1 MKPRRTILS
10 HLLALLLSCAGACAP
25 AARAQS
31 VGAQPAPTLSKGR
44 AGEAFV
50 IYRNEA
56 GETTCRVAD
65 ADERRRIMGRGA
77 GGEMRIIYAGAPQM
91 RTASGVVVEAP
102 KGPASSDTIG
112 PLLFPSAG
120 LRIVLHGT
128 TQLSQNQTAR
138 NAFIVAANRWE
149 SLISTPVTVVIDVDF
164 GTTAFGDPFP
174 SSDILGETGTEEFV
188 SRLADARQRLLANSP
203 TATEQQLY
211 NSLPSAAV
219 TTERNGSTF
228 NSTTVMMSLSN
239 ARALGLAPDIS
250 NPDAVALG
258 AGDASIAFNSSFSY
272 DFNPDNGIS
281 SGLVDFDAVAT
292 HEIGH
297 ALGFLSE
304 SGGPVYAAAS
314 MWDVF
319 RFRPGA
325 ASAATFGS
333 TPRVMSAGGQ
343 QVYFNNQTNTFGTQ
357 ELELSTGGPFGS
369 AGDGSQSSHWKDD
382 DLTGRYIGIM
392 DPTLGSG
399 VRSVITN
406 NDTLALDS
414 FGYSLGAS
422 VPHPAPPPPAPT
434 GPPANDNFAAATT
447 LQGAA
452 GTITGDSTGAT
463 REAGEPVHPASPGG
477 RSVWF
482 NWTAPASGS
491 ATFDTEGSSF
501 DTILA
506 VYTGGSLGALTRIAA
521 NDDIQQGTFTNS
533 RLTFTATAGTTYR
546 IAVDGFINDAS
557 VGAEFGIIQLNWSAS
572 APPPLAA
579 TIQFASAAYSVV
591 EHERS
596 AGILVTRAGDASAQQ
611 FVTFNVQQSASR
623 VQGNTSQTLA
633 FAPGE
638 TFKIVALD
646 IADDATPGPGD
657 TATLTLSNP
666 TNGASLGTPAS
677 VTLNILDDDTF
688 PANTVQFA
696 GPASQTV
703 GESAGKIDL
712 IVTRTGD
719 LSQEAFVTYAT
730 VQGDALET
738 RDYTFAR
745 ATLRFAPNEASKTFS
760 VLITDDSFAELNEL
774 FNVQLVSAVG
784 TTISNANGVV
794 SVQIIDNDAQN
805 GPNPLDNSTS
815 YVRLHYH
822 DFLNRE
828 PDTSGLNFWT
838 GE

>member
-1 MKPRRTILS
+1 M
-10 HLLALLLSCAGACAP
+10 
-25 AARAQS
+25 
-31 VGAQPAPTLSKGR
+31 V
-44 AGEAFV
+44 
-50 IYRNEA
+50 
-56 GETTCRVAD
+56 
-65 ADERRRIMGRGA
+65 
-77 GGEMRIIYAGAPQM
+77 
-91 RTASGVVVEAP
+91 
-102 KGPASSDTIG
+102 
-112 PLLFPSAG
+112 
-120 LRIVLHGT
+120 
-128 TQLSQNQTAR
+128 
-138 NAFIVAANRWE
+138 
-149 SLISTPVTVVIDVDF
+149 
-164 GTTAFGDPFP
+164 
-174 SSDILGETGTEEFV
+174 
-188 SRLADARQRLLANSP
+188 
-203 TATEQQLY
+203 
-211 NSLPSAAV
+211 
-219 TTERNGSTF
+219 
-228 NSTTVMMSLSN
+228 
-239 ARALGLAPDIS
+239 
-250 NPDAVALG
+250 
-258 AGDASIAFNSSFSY
+258 
-272 DFNPDNGIS
+272 
-281 SGLVDFDAVAT
+281 
-292 HEIGH
+292 
-297 ALGFLSE
+297 
-304 SGGPVYAAAS
+304 
-314 MWDVF
+314 
-319 RFRPGA
+319 
-325 ASAATFGS
+325 
-333 TPRVMSAGGQ
+333 
-343 QVYFNNQTNTFGTQ
+343 
-357 ELELSTGGPFGS
+357 
-369 AGDGSQSSHWKDD
+369 
-382 DLTGRYIGIM
+382 
-392 DPTLGSG
+392 PTLGSG

-406 NDTLALDS
+406 NDTQALDS

-491 ATFDTEGSSF
+491 ATFDTEGSGF

-579 TIQFASAAYSVV
+579 TIQFASA
-591 EHERS
+591 
-596 AGILVTRAGDASAQQ
+596 
-611 FVTFNVQQSASR
+611 
-623 VQGNTSQTLA
+623 
-633 FAPGE
+633 
-638 TFKIVALD
+638 
-646 IADDATPGPGD
+646 
-657 TATLTLSNP
+657 
-666 TNGASLGTPAS
+666 
-677 VTLNILDDDTF
+677 
-688 PANTVQFA
+688 
-696 GPASQTV
+696 
-703 GESAGKIDL
+703 
-712 IVTRTGD
+712 
-719 LSQEAFVTYAT
+719 YAT
-730 VQGDALET
+730 AQGDPLET

-838 GE
+838 GEIEGCGPDSQCREVKRINVSGAFFLSIEFQNTGYLVYRIYKAAYGNMSGAPVPVRLQEFLPDTLEIGQGVQVGVGNWEQQLEANKQSFFGEFVTRGRFKTALPPELSPAQFVDALNANAGGVLSAAERDALVAQLAASNTAQTRAAVLRRVAENQTLNGNEFNRAFVLMQYFGFLRRH